1 MSARTRF
8 LGQAEPAMPHAL
20 VDCALASPA
29 PLSIVPM
36 QDLLELG
43 AEARMN
49 RPGVAEG
56 NWRWC
61 FDWAQMST
69 GNYAPTRRFG
79 TPDDFRWFVDHC
91 HAHGLGVILDW
102 VPAHFPR
109 DAHGLARF
117 DGNALYEHGD
127 PRQGEHPDWDTLI
140 YDYGRPEVRN
150 YLLAS
155 ALNWLEKFHV
165 DGLRVDAVASMLYL
179 DYSRRAG
186 DWVPNRYGGRE
197 NLDAI
202 AFLRELN
209 SVVHERHPGALVIAE
224 ESTAW
229 PLVTRPTYLE
239 GLGFS
244 MKWNMGWMHDTLAY
258 FKLDPVFRAY
268 HHQKLTFSQL
278 YAYSENFVL
287 AFSHDE
293 VVHGKG
299 SLLRKMAGDEWQR
312 FAHLRLL
319 YIYLWST
326 RARSS
331 CSWIR
336 NSPRTASGT
345 TAPAWTGNCSSA
357 RATRA
362 CGAWSRI

>member
-1 MSARTRF
+1 
-8 LGQAEPAMPHAL
+8 MPHAL

-56 NWRWC
+56 NWRWR

-155 ALNWLEKFHV
+155 ALNWLEEFHV